1 MKKLQIEW
9 IEEDDDGLDPHWL
22 EYTPEER
29 FRQLEALRQSAF
41 NFRDAALGTVT
52 PRRMDRQNAKIEW
65 IEEDD
70 DGLDPHWLEYT
81 PAELI
86 RMERLYFLLKL
97 ERGLRESEAGQ
108 VMSHEE
114 VKKHLG
120 L

>member
-41 NFRDAALGTVT
+41 DFRDAALGTVT

-65 IEEDD
+65 
-70 DGLDPHWLEYT
+70 LELT
-81 PAELI
+81 D
-86 RMERLYFLLKL
+86 
-97 ERGLRESEAGQ
+97 
-108 VMSHEE
+108 
-114 VKKHLG
+114 
-120 L
+120 